1 MVPCDIDGRLIVQGI
16 EPGGRIDRDGR
27 LAVQDA
33 IVAINGYPLKD
44 TPFSK
49 AQEIFHEAKDAKEL
63 RLRILRGGQF
73 LSNSEDFQESKE
85 NQVDVKSNNN
95 NTAKKSETPA
105 AGTKITTAVHANNTR
120 KIGKKLNISL
130 RKGPLGLG
138 FSLTTRDNALGDNT
152 PIYIKNILP
161 QGKFSI
167 FSILNATL
175 LELNILQRHE

>member
-1 MVPCDIDGRLIVQGI
+1 MVPCDVDGRLIVQGI

-63 RLRILRGGQF
+63 RLRILRGSIQHM
-73 LSNSEDFQESKE
+73 ETETPETTEK
-85 NQVDVKSNNN
+85 VKND
-95 NTAKKSETPA
+95 TKKSEMA

-120 KIGKKLNISL
+120 KIGKKLNILL

-161 QGKFSI
+161 KGKFYLRFFFVEFKSSI
-167 FSILNATL
+167 VNLSIDV
-175 LELNILQRHE
+175 